1 MIERLTARRR
11 PSRAGRRRT
20 TLSVLAGVALLLVPI
35 RLWVAE
41 PLRIV
46 TESMEP
52 TLAPGEHVLAWK
64 LPALAPD
71 LGRGD
76 LVAFKHG
83 PGPLYVKRVVGL
95 GGDRVAL
102 RDGRLFVNGRAVREE
117 YAAPDRI
124 DSVYFGP
131 VVVPDGKVFV
141 MGDNRGNS
149 WDSRAFGPVARDD
162 LRGRVVA
169 VLWPPSHVGATP

>member
-1 MIERLTARRR
+1 MTEQVTARRR
-11 PSRAGRRRT
+11 PSRSGRRRT
-20 TLSVLAGVALLLVPI
+20 ALSMLACVALLLVPI

>member
-1 MIERLTARRR
+1 MTEKLTCRRA
-11 PSRAGRRRT
+11 SRVVRWRRT
-20 TLSVLAGVALLLVPI
+20 TLSVLAVVAVLLVPI

-52 TLAPGEHVLAWK
+52 TLTPGEHVLAWK
-64 LPALAPD
+64 VPALAPP

-76 LVAFKHG
+76 LVAFAHG
-83 PGPLYVKRVVGL
+83 PGPLYVKRVVGVA
-95 GGDRVAL
+95 GDRVAL
-102 RDGRLFVNGRAVREE
+102 RDGRLFVNGRAVPEE
-117 YAAPDRI
+117 YAVPDRI

-131 VVVPDGKVFV
+131 VVVPDGTVFV
-141 MGDNRGNS
+141 MGDNRANS
-149 WDSRAFGPVARDD
+149 FDSRAFGPVARDQ

-169 VLWPPSHVGATP
+169 VLWPPSRLGGTP

>member
-1 MIERLTARRR
+1 MTDRGAVVRRR
-11 PSRAGRRRT
+11 PRNVRRS
-20 TLSVLAGVALLLVPI
+20 TLSALAGVALLLVPV

-52 TLAPGEHVLAWK
+52 TLVPGEHVLAWK
-64 LPALAPD
+64 LPIPSGRVA
-71 LGRGD
+71 RGD
-76 LVAFKHG
+76 LVAFEHG
-83 PGPLYVKRVVGL
+83 PGPLYVKRVVGV

-102 RDGRLFVNGRAVREE
+102 RDGRLYVNGRRVLEP

-131 VVVPDGKVFV
+131 VVVPKGKVFV

-149 WDSRAFGPVARDD
+149 WDSRVFGPVARDD

-169 VLWPPSHVGATP
+169 VLWPPSRAGGTP

>member
-1 MIERLTARRR
+1 MTEQVTARRR
-11 PSRAGRRRT
+11 PSRSGRRRT
-20 TLSVLAGVALLLVPI
+20 ALSMLACVALLLVPI

-52 TLAPGEHVLAWK
+52 TLTPGEHVLAWK

-83 PGPLYVKRVVGL
+83 PGPLDVTRVVGL

>member
-1 MIERLTARRR
+1 MIEQQTARRR
-11 PSRAGRRRT
+11 PRRAGRRRSI
-20 TLSVLAGVALLLVPI
+20 LSVLAGGALLLVPI

-52 TLAPGEHVLAWK
+52 TLTPGEHVLAWK
-64 LPALAPD
+64 LPALEPVLA
-71 LGRGD
+71 RGD
-76 LVAFKHG
+76 LVAFEHG
-83 PGPLYVKRVVGL
+83 PGPLYVKRVVGV

-102 RDGRLFVNGRAVREE
+102 RDGRLFVNGRAVREA

-131 VVVPDGKVFV
+131 VVVPEGKVFV
-141 MGDNRGNS
+141 MGDNRGSS

-169 VLWPPSHVGATP
+169 VLWPPSHVGGTP

>member
-1 MIERLTARRR
+1 MTEQPPVRRR
-11 PSRAGRRRT
+11 PTRVGRRT
-20 TLSVLAGVALLLVPI
+20 TLSTLAVVAVLLIPI

-46 TESMEP
+46 TASMEP
-52 TLAPGEHVLAWK
+52 TLTPGEHVLAWK
-64 LPALAPD
+64 LPALEPP
-71 LGRGD
+71 LHRGD
-76 LVAFKHG
+76 LVAFEHG
-83 PGPLYVKRVVGL
+83 PGPLYVKRVVGV

-141 MGDNRGNS
+141 MGDNRANS

-169 VLWPPSHVGATP
+169 VLWPPSKLGGTP